1 MDHPKW
7 HVILFWST
15 FNIFSSCVYGLQ
27 EYQKKVQYCWL
38 IIYDSFWHCHSQ
50 LEVRISWDKRGT
62 RPILSQFE
70 IIWMTLNR
78 LVPKLVAKHSKTRSP
93 LELWT
98 AFNYLVTLSNSKSVT
113 KSSQYVTWPLNWYHI
128 IWPKY
133 NMGRKLKFTGL
144 KMLHMWH
151 MSHFVEHRLVW

>member
-1 MDHPKW
+1 MKSMESFFGNMTNFIDQYGSSEMTRNS
-7 HVILFWST
+7 VLIDLQY
-15 FNIFSSCVYGLQ
+15 IFIMCVCITGVP
-27 EYQKKVQYCWL
+27 EKVQHCWL

-50 LEVRISWDKRGT
+50 LEVCTSWDKRGT

-78 LVPKLVAKHSKTRSP
+78 LVPKLVSKHSKTRLP

-98 AFNYLVTLSNSKSVT
+98 AFNYFVTLSNSKSVT

-133 NMGRKLKFTGL
+133 NMGREL
-144 KMLHMWH
+144 
-151 MSHFVEHRLVW
+151 